1 MKTKG
6 KLSIVCVLLCLAI
19 LNIAGFAVR
28 AQSAGTIV
36 INADGS
42 VSGTSLI
49 QRQGNVCSFIGNSWN
64 SPITVL
70 CNNIVLDGEGFLLQG
85 AGGWGNP
92 GVAGLENTAAIDL
105 TCSNV
110 TIQNFIIAGW
120 ETGIAGAYDGNTIS
134 NDNISKTE
142 NAVAIYGAN
151 NIVSGNYLSDSIY
164 GVYIKGSGN
173 LVSQNQIADNYGGIM
188 IFPTLKTTITE
199 NNFTNNGVCFT
210 LGTYEDF
217 SYLIYNNNF
226 MINPYTTIVS
236 TNSDALGPT
245 DTGTLPPW
253 DNGSMGNYWSDYT
266 AKYPNAARV
275 DNSSIGDT
283 SYLIRTDP
291 TIIDRFP
298 LMTPALT
305 QNANQTSSGQNTNE
319 NPITAVSTAEGAD
332 SSQSIRSTTFEISL
346 ATAAAIAVAL
356 CIVVL
361 AFRNKLFWL
370 QKKSKPL

>member
-6 KLSIVCVLLCLAI
+6 KLTIICVLLCLSI

-28 AQSAGTIV
+28 AQSAGAIV

-49 QRQGNVCSFIGNSWN
+49 QRQGNVYSFTGNIWD

-70 CNNIVLDGEGFLLQG
+70 CSNIVLDGEGFLLQG
-85 AGGWGNP
+85 AGGWGKP

-120 ETGIAGAYDGNTIS
+120 ETGIAGAYDRNTIS
-134 NDNISKTE
+134 NNNISKTE

-151 NIVSGNYLSDSIY
+151 YVVSDNYLSNSIY
-164 GVYIKGSGN
+164 GVYIKGSDN
-173 LVSQNQIADNYGGIM
+173 LVSQNQIADNYGAIM
-188 IFPTLKTTITE
+188 IFPTLKTTVTE
-199 NNFTNNGVCFT
+199 NNFTDNGVCVT

-226 MINPYTTIVS
+226 MINPNTTIVS
-236 TNSDALGPT
+236 TNSDALGPA
-245 DTGTLPPW
+245 DTGTLPSW
-253 DNGSMGNYWSDYT
+253 DNGSMGNYWSDYAT
-266 AKYPNAARV
+266 KYPNAARV
-275 DNSSIGDT
+275 GNSSVGDT
-283 SYLIRTDP
+283 AYLIRTDP

-305 QNANQTSSGQNTNE
+305 QNSNQRSSGQNANG

-346 ATAAAIAVAL
+346 ATAATITVAL

-361 AFRNKLFWL
+361 AFKSKLFWL
-370 QKKSKPL
+370 QKSNKPL